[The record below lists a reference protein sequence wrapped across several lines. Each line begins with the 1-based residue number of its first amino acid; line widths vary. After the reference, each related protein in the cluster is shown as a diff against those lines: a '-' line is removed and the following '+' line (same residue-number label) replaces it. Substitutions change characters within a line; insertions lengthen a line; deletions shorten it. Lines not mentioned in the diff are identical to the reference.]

1 MHVLIVKLSAIGDVV
16 HALPAVAALRRER
29 PDDRISWVVERAAAA
44 ILRGSPAID
53 RLIEIDTRSWR
64 RSLLK
69 RDTQRA
75 LRSRLSSL
83 RAEPIDVALDFQGLT
98 KSGFVAFASGA
109 PRRLGFESAA
119 LREPA
124 SRVFLT
130 EQVPVDDRGH
140 VIEKNIALVRALGID
155 AGGDY
160 AFPIAVPEAAVES
173 VRSRVPPEG
182 YAILNPGGGW
192 PTKLWP
198 AESFGR
204 LADSIR
210 SSQGVKSLVTFGP
223 GEESLAAEVAAAST
237 DGSAIPFP
245 CSLVEFVA
253 LARQAKVF
261 VGGDT
266 GPLHLAAAAGAP
278 IVGIYG
284 PTSPLRN
291 GPFDPRDRTIGRND
305 IDCRVDCYRRSCDKW
320 ICMEIPVDAVQRL
333 VDARLQTS

>member
-16 HALPAVAALRRER
+16 HTLPAVAALRREI
-29 PDDRISWVVERAAAA
+29 PGVRISWVVERAAAA
-44 ILRGSPAID
+44 ILRDSPVID

-64 RSLLK
+64 KSLL
-69 RDTQRA
+69 RLETQKA

-83 RAEPIDVALDFQGLT
+83 RSEPVDVAIDFQGLI
-98 KSGFVAFASGA
+98 KSGFVALASGA
-109 PRRLGFESAA
+109 PRRIGFSSEA

-140 VIEKNIALVRALGID
+140 IIEKNIELVRALGVEAAGDYDFPIEVPDAAID
-155 AGGDY
+155 AM
-160 AFPIAVPEAAVES
+160 EAQA
-173 VRSRVPPEG
+173 PADG

-198 AESFGR
+198 AASFGR

-210 SSQGVKSLVTFGP
+210 ASQGVVSLVTYGP
-223 GEESLAAEVAAAST
+223 GEDELAGEVAAAST
-237 DGSAIPFP
+237 TGNAIPFR

-253 LARQAKVF
+253 LARKAKVF

-278 IVGIYG
+278 IVGLYG

-291 GPFDPRDRTIGRND
+291 GPFDPRDRTIGRSD
-305 IDCRVDCYRRSCDKW
+305 IDCRTDCYRRSCDKW
-320 ICMEIPVDAVQRL
+320 ICMEIPVEAVQRL
-333 VDARLQTS
+333 VDARLQTT

>member
-16 HALPAVAALRRER
+16 HALPAVAAIRRELT
-29 PDDRISWVVERAAAA
+29 DVRISWVVERAAAA
-44 ILRGSPAID
+44 ILRDSPVID

-75 LRSRLSSL
+75 LRARLSSL
-83 RAEPIDVALDFQGLT
+83 REETVDVALDFQGLI

-109 PRRLGFESAA
+109 PRRIGFATEA

-140 VIEKNIALVRALGID
+140 VIEKNIALVRAIGVG
-155 AGGDY
+155 ASGDY
-160 AFPIAVPEAAVES
+160 AFPIAVPDVAIEAMA
-173 VRSRVPPEG
+173 SRAPKNG

-198 AESFGR
+198 AECFGR
-204 LADSIR
+204 LADSI
-210 SSQGVKSLVTFGP
+210 QATHGVPSLVTYGP
-223 GEESLAAEVAAAST
+223 GEMGLAAEVAAASVT
-237 DGSAIPFP
+237 GSAIPFA

-253 LARQAKVF
+253 LARRAKVF

-266 GPLHLAAAAGAP
+266 GPLHLAAAAGTP

-291 GPFDPRDRTIGRND
+291 GPFDPRDRAFGRND
-305 IDCRVDCYRRSCDKW
+305 IECRTDCYRRSCDKW
-320 ICMEIPVDAVQRL
+320 ICMDIPVEAVQRL
-333 VDARLQTS
+333 IDARLQTS

>member
-29 PDDRISWVVERAAAA
+29 PDVRISWVVERSAAA
-44 ILRGSPAID
+44 ILRDSPAID

-69 RDTQRA
+69 RDTQSA
-75 LRSRLSSL
+75 LRSRLTSL
-83 RAEPIDVALDFQGLT
+83 RAEPVDVAIDFQGLI

-109 PRRLGFESAA
+109 PRRIGFETGA
-119 LREPA
+119 LREAA

-140 VIEKNIALVRALGID
+140 IIEKNIALVRALDVD

-160 AFPIAVPEAAVES
+160 SFPIT
-173 VRSRVPPEG
+173 VPPEAIDAMVARAPQDG

-210 SSQGVKSLVTFGP
+210 ATQGVASLVTYGP
-223 GEESLAAEVAAAST
+223 GEEALAAEVASASST
-237 DGSAIPFP
+237 GSAIPFP

-253 LARQAKVF
+253 LAKRARVF

-278 IVGIYG
+278 IVGLYG

-305 IDCRVDCYRRSCDKW
+305 IECRTDCYRRACDKW
-320 ICMEIPVDAVQRL
+320 ICMEIPVEAVQRL
-333 VDARLQTS
+333 IDARLQTT